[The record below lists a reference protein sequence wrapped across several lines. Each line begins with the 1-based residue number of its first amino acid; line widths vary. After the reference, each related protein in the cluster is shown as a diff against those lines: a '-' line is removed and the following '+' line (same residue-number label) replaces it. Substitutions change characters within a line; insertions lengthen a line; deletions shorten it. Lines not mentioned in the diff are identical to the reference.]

1 MYLHLLTKEEK
12 RNFLE
17 LAHYVANCDDRYA
30 GQEKV
35 LIETYR
41 KEMQLTEKDYKAKKL
56 PLEDILNNFKE
67 TGIKSKIAMF
77 LEISV
82 LVISDYE
89 YHNSEQDVV
98 KILKEQ
104 WNITDEKYES
114 VLRWY
119 RELQIIWKEDKEN

>member
-12 RNFLE
+12 KNFLE
-17 LAHYVANCDDRYA
+17 LAHHVANCDDRYV
-30 GQEKV
+30 GQEKI

-41 KEMQLTEKDYKAKKL
+41 QEMQLTEDEYKVQNL
-56 PLEDILNNFKE
+56 SFEQILENFTQ

-89 YHNSEQDVV
+89 FHDKEKNIL
-98 KILKEQ
+98 KILKDKWQ
-104 WNITDEKYES
+104 ITEEKYES

-119 RELQIIWKEDKEN
+119 RELQIIWKEDKS